1 MTCKNIFFIFTF
13 VFYSFHRIL
22 GALLS
27 AHLIITDPEQPFGNM
42 SIPGYDNELLYLAND
57 LGTRLLP
64 AFENTKTGIPYPRVS
79 IFNFAFL
86 E

>member
-1 MTCKNIFFIFTF
+1 M
-13 VFYSFHRIL
+13 L

-42 SIPGYDNELLYLAND
+42 SIPGYDNELLTLAND

-64 AFENTKTGIPYPRVS
+64 AFENTKTGIPYPRVC
-79 IFNFAFL
+79 II
-86 E
+86 